1 MIRVTVEL
9 ISGIDPSRNEIL
21 GVAEISNDVVKTLS
35 SNGAR
40 GDYKFTLSKRG
51 AQVRQ
56 IWKRG
61 RVEGFERKRKGGWD
75 LLYLVLKSAVGDRN

>member
-9 ISGIDPSRNEIL
+9 ISAIHSSRNQVL
-21 GVAEISNDVVKTLS
+21 GVAEISNDVIKSLK

-51 AQVRQ
+51 SAVNQV
-56 IWKRG
+56 WKRG
-61 RVEGFERKRKGGWD
+61 RVEGFPRKRRLMWD
-75 LLYLVLKSAVGDRN
+75 LLYLVLKEAVGDRN

>member
-9 ISGIDPSRNEIL
+9 ISGKDGHREIL
-21 GVAEISNDVVKTLS
+21 GVAEISNDVSKTLAT
-35 SNGAR
+35 NGAR

-51 AQVRQ
+51 AQINQ

-61 RVEGFERKRKGGWD
+61 RVEGFERKRKLMWD
-75 LLYLVLKSAVGDRN
+75 LLYLVLKEAVGDRN